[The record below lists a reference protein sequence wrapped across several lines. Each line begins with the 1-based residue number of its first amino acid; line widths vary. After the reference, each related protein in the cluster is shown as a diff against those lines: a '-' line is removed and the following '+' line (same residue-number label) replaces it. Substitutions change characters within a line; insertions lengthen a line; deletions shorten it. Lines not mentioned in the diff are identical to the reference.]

1 MGALL
6 LLQVYRT
13 RYSELIAIYHQNIKT
28 RLLAHQPG
36 HFGSLVQIRDCS
48 TGSRNTFPPPAQISP
63 NQPACPEI
71 WLIFAGLGSQWT
83 GMCES
88 LMQLGTF
95 SDSMRKSREILEG
108 VGVDLSMISK
118 RDNRAMF
125 ESITAASVSTGVIL
139 VSAGSFG
146 KMFVF

>member
-1 MGALL
+1 
-6 LLQVYRT
+6 
-13 RYSELIAIYHQNIKT
+13 
-28 RLLAHQPG
+28 
-36 HFGSLVQIRDCS
+36 
-48 TGSRNTFPPPAQISP
+48 
-63 NQPACPEI
+63 
-71 WLIFAGLGSQWT
+71 
-83 GMCES
+83 MCES